1 MATCLN
7 AGRQYELKIVDILS
21 KLRYKSQKLNVQAQT
36 AAAGHENDVIFTIRD
51 KYYGIEC
58 KNKGGFE
65 GGGRVLKVING
76 KLSVEDDGLIK
87 TLYGEH
93 NAFHKIIPSFL
104 KGDKTKETWLSEK
117 HLFQDEYIHVESTAI
132 SNYYRAKGSS
142 YIQVE
147 GKGLYHTGND
157 VLDLGVPLFQ
167 GDTRLRI
174 RTTKH
179 INKKTGVPRDV
190 TVALVFKR
198 SSLKKSQYCLETSR
212 PTLLEGE

>member
-7 AGRQYELKIVDILS
+7 AGRQYELKIVDVLS
-21 KLRYKSQKLNVQAQT
+21 RLRYNNQRLNVQALT
-36 AAAGHENDVIFTIRD
+36 AAASHDNDVVFAIRE

-58 KNKGGFE
+58 KNRGAFE
-65 GGGRVLKVING
+65 GGGRVLKVVNG
-76 KLSVEDDGLIK
+76 SLCVEDSGLIK

-93 NAFHKIIPSFL
+93 VAFNGMIPAFL
-104 KGDKTKETWLSEK
+104 GGDRSKETWLTQK
-117 HLFQDEYIHVESTAI
+117 YLFQDEYIHVAPTAI
-132 SNYYRAKGSS
+132 SEYYRAKGSS

-147 GKGLYHTGND
+147 GKGLYHTGHD
-157 VLDLGVPLFQ
+157 VLEFGVPLFQ

-179 INKKTGVPRDV
+179 IDRKTGVPRDV

-198 SSLKKSQYCLETSR
+198 SSLQKSPYCLESSR